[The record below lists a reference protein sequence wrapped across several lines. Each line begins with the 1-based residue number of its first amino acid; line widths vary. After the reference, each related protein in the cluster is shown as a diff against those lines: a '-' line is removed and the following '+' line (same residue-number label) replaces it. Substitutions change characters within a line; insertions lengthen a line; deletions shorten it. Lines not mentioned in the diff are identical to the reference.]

1 MGMGSSKGK
10 KRIQTCQKC
19 ALWSI
24 FVLVICC
31 LAFIYSKASMP
42 DSNQMKIGATYMTMN
57 NDFYQTLNAELEKK
71 TNQQGSR
78 LYVRDSELD
87 EKKQSQQIAYF
98 IKEKVDIIVI
108 NPVKSDSPAIIK
120 ALNKAKKAGI
130 RIIVVDAPMSKQV
143 AVDTTIVSDNY
154 QAGVLIAKDMMSRL
168 SEANIL
174 LLEHQNAISAMD
186 RLQGFLDTIK
196 GHPGYRIVSQL
207 ETLGQT
213 EESMPQVK
221 NALDNGLEFNVVM
234 ALNDRAA
241 IGALAAI
248 KDQGV
253 AEKIYIYGVDGSP
266 DIKNFLANTNDIQ
279 GTVAQS
285 PIQMGRKVAEVIEL
299 LREEKSCDRQYLIPV
314 RLINKDNISE
324 YIVTGWQ

>member
-1 MGMGSSKGK
+1 MGLSKGK

-42 DSNQMKIGATYMTMN
+42 DSSQMKIGATYMTMN

-98 IKEKVDIIVI
+98 IKEKVDVIVI
-108 NPVKSDSPAIIK
+108 NPVKSDSPAIIG

-154 QAGVLIAKDMMSRL
+154 QAGVLIAKDMMGRL
-168 SEANIL
+168 SEADIL

-196 GHPGYRIVSQL
+196 GHPSYRIVSQL

-285 PIQMGRKVAEVIEL
+285 PVQMGRKVAEVIEM
-299 LREEKSCDRQYLIPV
+299 LREKKSCDRQYLIPV

-324 YIVTGWQ
+324 YTVTGWQ

>member
-1 MGMGSSKGK
+1 MGSSKGK

-98 IKEKVDIIVI
+98 IKEKVDVIVI
-108 NPVKSDSPAIIK
+108 NPVKSDSPAIIG

-168 SEANIL
+168 SKADIL

-221 NALDNGLEFNVVM
+221 NAMDNGLEFNVVM

-285 PIQMGRKVAEVIEL
+285 PVQMGRKVAEVIEL
-299 LREEKSCDRQYLIPV
+299 LREKKSCDRQYLIPV

-324 YIVTGWQ
+324 YTVTGWQ

>member
-1 MGMGSSKGK
+1 MGSSKGK

-31 LAFIYSKASMP
+31 LTFIYSKASMP

-98 IKEKVDIIVI
+98 NKEKVDVIVI
-108 NPVKSDSPAIIK
+108 NPVKSDSPDIIS
-120 ALNKAKKAGI
+120 ALNEAKKAGI

-154 QAGVLIAKDMMSRL
+154 QAGVLIAKDMMGRL
-168 SEANIL
+168 SEADIL

-196 GHPGYRIVSQL
+196 GHPSYRIVSQL

-253 AEKIYIYGVDGSP
+253 TEKIYIYGVDASP

-299 LREEKSCDRQYLIPV
+299 LREKKSCDRQYLIPV

-324 YIVTGWQ
+324 YTVTGWQ

>member
-1 MGMGSSKGK
+1 MGSSKGK

-253 AEKIYIYGVDGSP
+253 TEKIYIYGVDGSP

>member
-1 MGMGSSKGK
+1 MGSSKGK

-31 LAFIYSKASMP
+31 LTFIYSKASMP

-168 SEANIL
+168 SEADIL

-196 GHPGYRIVSQL
+196 GHPSYQIVSQL

-299 LREEKSCDRQYLIPV
+299 LREKKSCDRQYLIPV

>member
-1 MGMGSSKGK
+1 MGSSKGK

-253 AEKIYIYGVDGSP
+253 TEKIYIYGVDGSP

-324 YIVTGWQ
+324 YTVTGWQ

>member
-1 MGMGSSKGK
+1 MGLSKGK

-98 IKEKVDIIVI
+98 IKEKVDVIVI
-108 NPVKSDSPAIIK
+108 NPVKSDSLDIIR

-154 QAGVLIAKDMMSRL
+154 QAGVLIAKDMMGRL
-168 SEANIL
+168 SEADIL

-196 GHPGYRIVSQL
+196 GHPSYRIVSQL

-285 PIQMGRKVAEVIEL
+285 PVQMGRKVAEVIEM
-299 LREEKSCDRQYLIPV
+299 LREKKSCDRQYLIPV

-324 YIVTGWQ
+324 YTVTGWQ

>member
-1 MGMGSSKGK
+1 MGLSKGK

-31 LAFIYSKASMP
+31 LTFIYSKASMP

-87 EKKQSQQIAYF
+87 EKKQSQQIDYF

>member
-1 MGMGSSKGK
+1 MGSSKGK
-10 KRIQTCQKC
+10 KRIQTCRKC

-31 LAFIYSKASMP
+31 LVFIYSKASMP
-42 DSNQMKIGATYMTMN
+42 DSSQMKIGATYMTMN

-98 IKEKVDIIVI
+98 IKEKVDVIVI
-108 NPVKSDSPAIIK
+108 NPVKSDSPDIIS
-120 ALNKAKKAGI
+120 ALNEAKKAGI

-196 GHPGYRIVSQL
+196 GHPSYQIVSQL

-221 NALDNGLEFNVVM
+221 NALDNSLEFNVVM

-299 LREEKSCDRQYLIPV
+299 LREKKSCDSQYLIPV

-324 YIVTGWQ
+324 YTVTGWQ

>member
-1 MGMGSSKGK
+1 MRSSKGK

-154 QAGVLIAKDMMSRL
+154 QAGVLIAKDMLGRL

-324 YIVTGWQ
+324 YTVTGWQ

>member
-1 MGMGSSKGK
+1 MGSSKGK

-31 LAFIYSKASMP
+31 LVFIYSKASMP
-42 DSNQMKIGATYMTMN
+42 DSSQMKIGATYMTMK

-196 GHPGYRIVSQL
+196 GHPSYRIVSQL

-221 NALDNGLEFNVVM
+221 NVLDNGLEFNVVM

-299 LREEKSCDRQYLIPV
+299 LREKKSCDRQYLIPV

-324 YIVTGWQ
+324 YTVTGWQ

>member
-1 MGMGSSKGK
+1 MGSSKGK

-98 IKEKVDIIVI
+98 IKEKVDVIVI
-108 NPVKSDSPAIIK
+108 NPVKSDSPAIIG

-168 SEANIL
+168 SEADIL

-196 GHPGYRIVSQL
+196 GHPSYQIVSQL

-253 AEKIYIYGVDGSP
+253 TEKIYIYGVDASP

-299 LREEKSCDRQYLIPV
+299 LREKKSCDRQYLIPV

-324 YIVTGWQ
+324 YTVTGWQ

>member
-1 MGMGSSKGK
+1 MGSSKGK

-42 DSNQMKIGATYMTMN
+42 DSSQVKIGATYMTMN

-98 IKEKVDIIVI
+98 IKERVDVIVI
-108 NPVKSDSPAIIK
+108 NPVKSDSSDIIS

-154 QAGVLIAKDMMSRL
+154 QAGVLIAKDMMGRL
-168 SEANIL
+168 SEADIL

>member
-1 MGMGSSKGK
+1 MGSSKGK

-78 LYVRDSELD
+78 LYVRYSELD

-253 AEKIYIYGVDGSP
+253 TEKIYIYGVDASP

-299 LREEKSCDRQYLIPV
+299 LREKKSCDRQYLIPV

-324 YIVTGWQ
+324 YTVTGWQ

>member
-1 MGMGSSKGK
+1 MGSSKGK

-24 FVLVICC
+24 FMLVICC
-31 LAFIYSKASMP
+31 LTFIYSKASMP

-98 IKEKVDIIVI
+98 IKEKVDVIVI
-108 NPVKSDSPAIIK
+108 NPVKSDSPDIIR
-120 ALNKAKKAGI
+120 ALNAAKKAGI

-168 SEANIL
+168 SEADIL

-196 GHPGYRIVSQL
+196 GHPSYRIVSQL

-253 AEKIYIYGVDGSP
+253 TEKIYIYGVDGSP

-299 LREEKSCDRQYLIPV
+299 LREKKSCDRQYLIPV

-324 YIVTGWQ
+324 YTVTGWQ

>member
-1 MGMGSSKGK
+1 MGSSKGK

-108 NPVKSDSPAIIK
+108 NPVKSDSPDIIR

-154 QAGVLIAKDMMSRL
+154 QAGVLIAKDMMGRL
-168 SEANIL
+168 SEADIL

-196 GHPGYRIVSQL
+196 GHPSYRIVSQL

-285 PIQMGRKVAEVIEL
+285 PVQMGRKVAEVIEM
-299 LREEKSCDRQYLIPV
+299 LREKKSCDRQYLIPV

-324 YIVTGWQ
+324 YTVTGWQ

>member
-1 MGMGSSKGK
+1 MGSSKGK

-24 FVLVICC
+24 FMLVICC
-31 LAFIYSKASMP
+31 LTFIYSKASMP

-98 IKEKVDIIVI
+98 IKEKVDVIVI
-108 NPVKSDSPAIIK
+108 NPVKSDSPDIIR
-120 ALNKAKKAGI
+120 ALNAAKKAGI

-168 SEANIL
+168 SEADIL

-196 GHPGYRIVSQL
+196 GHPSYRIVSQL

-253 AEKIYIYGVDGSP
+253 TEKIYIYGVDGSP

-299 LREEKSCDRQYLIPV
+299 LREKKSCDRQYLIPV

>member
-1 MGMGSSKGK
+1 MGSSKGK

-24 FVLVICC
+24 FVLAICC
-31 LAFIYSKASMP
+31 LAFIYAKASMP

-98 IKEKVDIIVI
+98 IKEKVDVIVI
-108 NPVKSDSPAIIK
+108 NPVKSDSPAIVR
-120 ALNKAKKAGI
+120 ALNEAKKAGI

-154 QAGVLIAKDMMSRL
+154 QAGVLIAKDMMGRL
-168 SEANIL
+168 SEADIL

-196 GHPGYRIVSQL
+196 GHPSYRIVSQL

-221 NALDNGLEFNVVM
+221 NALDNGLKFNVVM

-253 AEKIYIYGVDGSP
+253 TEKIYIYGVDGSP

-299 LREEKSCDRQYLIPV
+299 LREKKSCDRQYLIPV

-324 YIVTGWQ
+324 YTITGWQ

>member
-1 MGMGSSKGK
+1 MGSSKGK

-253 AEKIYIYGVDGSP
+253 TEKIYIYGVDGSP

-299 LREEKSCDRQYLIPV
+299 LREKKSCDRQYLIPV

>member
-1 MGMGSSKGK
+1 MGSSKGK

-196 GHPGYRIVSQL
+196 GHPSYQIVSQL

>member
-1 MGMGSSKGK
+1 MGSSKGK

-24 FVLVICC
+24 FMLVICC
-31 LAFIYSKASMP
+31 LTFIYSKASMP

-98 IKEKVDIIVI
+98 IKEKVDVIVI
-108 NPVKSDSPAIIK
+108 NPVKSDSPDIIR
-120 ALNKAKKAGI
+120 ALNAAKKAGI

-168 SEANIL
+168 SEADIL

-196 GHPGYRIVSQL
+196 GHPSYRIVSQL

-253 AEKIYIYGVDGSP
+253 TEKIYIYGVDGSP

-299 LREEKSCDRQYLIPV
+299 LREKKSGDSQYLIPV

-324 YIVTGWQ
+324 YTVTGWQ

>member
-253 AEKIYIYGVDGSP
+253 TEKIYIYGVDGSP

-299 LREEKSCDRQYLIPV
+299 LREKKSCDRQYLIPV

>member
-1 MGMGSSKGK
+1 MGSNKGK

-98 IKEKVDIIVI
+98 IKEKVDVIVI
-108 NPVKSDSPAIIK
+108 NPVKSDSPDIIR
-120 ALNKAKKAGI
+120 ALNAAKTAGI

-154 QAGVLIAKDMMSRL
+154 QAGVLIAKDMMGRL
-168 SEANIL
+168 SEADIL

-196 GHPGYRIVSQL
+196 GHPSYRIVSKL

-253 AEKIYIYGVDGSP
+253 TEKIYIYGVDGSP

-324 YIVTGWQ
+324 YTVTGWQ

>member
-1 MGMGSSKGK
+1 MGSSKGK

-98 IKEKVDIIVI
+98 IKEKVDVIVI
-108 NPVKSDSPAIIK
+108 NPVKSDSSDIIS

-154 QAGVLIAKDMMSRL
+154 QAGVLIAKDMMGRL
-168 SEANIL
+168 SEADIL

-196 GHPGYRIVSQL
+196 GHPSYRIVSQL

-299 LREEKSCDRQYLIPV
+299 MREKKSCDRQYLIPV

-324 YIVTGWQ
+324 YTITGWQ

>member
-1 MGMGSSKGK
+1 MGSSKGK

-186 RLQGFLDTIK
+186 RPQGFLDTIK

>member
-1 MGMGSSKGK
+1 MKTEKQRSHIHFKNTLWPLLALLVLALSFVYFKG
-10 KRIQTCQKC
+10 I
-19 ALWSI
+19 L
-24 FVLVICC
+24 
-31 LAFIYSKASMP
+31 P
-42 DSNQMKIGATYMTMN
+42 DPKQVKIGVTYMTMN
-57 NDFYQTLNAELEKK
+57 NDFYKTLNAELEKK

-98 IKEKVDIIVI
+98 IKEKVDVIVI
-108 NPVKSDSPAIIK
+108 NPVKSDSPDIIS
-120 ALNKAKKAGI
+120 ALNEAKKAGI

-196 GHPGYRIVSQL
+196 GHPSYQIVSQL

-266 DIKNFLANTNDIQ
+266 DIKNFLVNTNDIQ

-299 LREEKSCDRQYLIPV
+299 LREKKSCDSQYLIPV

-324 YIVTGWQ
+324 YTVTGWQ

>member
-1 MGMGSSKGK
+1 MGSSKGK

-98 IKEKVDIIVI
+98 IKEKVDVIVI
-108 NPVKSDSPAIIK
+108 NPVKSDSSDIIS

-168 SEANIL
+168 SEADIL

-196 GHPGYRIVSQL
+196 GHSSYRIVSQL

-285 PIQMGRKVAEVIEL
+285 PVQMGRKVAEVIEL
-299 LREEKSCDRQYLIPV
+299 LREKKSGDSQYLIPV

-324 YIVTGWQ
+324 YTITGWQ

>member
-1 MGMGSSKGK
+1 MGSSKGK
-10 KRIQTCQKC
+10 KWIQIYRKST
-19 ALWSI
+19 LWFV
-24 FVLVICC
+24 FVLAICC
-31 LAFIYSKASMP
+31 LVFIYFKGSMP
-42 DSNQMKIGATYMTMN
+42 DSSQVKIGATYMTMN
-57 NDFYQTLNAELEKK
+57 NDFYKTLNAELEKK

-78 LYVRDSELD
+78 LYVRDPELD
-87 EKKQSQQIAYF
+87 EGKQSQQIAYF
-98 IKEKVDIIVI
+98 IKEKVDVIVI
-108 NPVKSDSPAIIK
+108 NPVKSDSPDIIK
-120 ALNKAKKAGI
+120 ALNEAKKAGI
-130 RIIVVDAPMSKQV
+130 KIIVVDAPLSEQV

-154 QAGVLIAKDMMSRL
+154 QAGILIARDMMDRL
-168 SEANIL
+168 PRANIL
-174 LLEHQNAISAMD
+174 LLQHQNAVSAMD
-186 RLQGFLDTIK
+186 RVQGFIDTVK
-196 GHPGYRIVSQL
+196 GNAAYQIVSRR

-221 NALDNGLEFNVVM
+221 SALDEGLEFNVVM

-253 AEKIYIYGVDGSP
+253 KEKIYIYGVDGSP

-299 LREEKSCDRQYLIPV
+299 MRKKKPYDSHYLIPV
-314 RLINKDNISE
+314 RLVNKDNIGQ
-324 YIVTGWQ
+324 YTITGWQ